1 MKIEEYEI
9 SIKFVIAS
17 YDTNV
22 VQEAMSRCYEA
33 AYNKIDCIDRLL
45 IDKNRERVSW
55 TIIDKDYQMK
65 AVYLYNDTLI
75 AYEVD
80 YTNMDVDYA
89 TVDVSGMDAEE
100 VSVALGMCLDCVG
113 VEI

>member
-1 MKIEEYEI
+1 
-9 SIKFVIAS
+9 
-17 YDTNV
+17 
-22 VQEAMSRCYEA
+22 
-33 AYNKIDCIDRLL
+33 
-45 IDKNRERVSW
+45 
-55 TIIDKDYQMK
+55 MK

-100 VSVALGMCLDCVG
+100 VSVAVGMCLDCVG
-113 VEI
+113 VEL